1 MIGFEKRLVSKVLIF
16 EEDAGARQ
24 QLKAFCAENG
34 LIGLKQVGHS
44 IMEMLHANIDLGAVL
59 IAEHCSDR
67 AEGVADGFELAR
79 RIHQLRREL
88 PIFIRRNG
96 RTDLDDLTP
105 DEKLGIAGAYDI
117 DQPHS
122 LKRLLDQY
130 LADTEYPISLIR
142 RMEEVTHSSLN
153 ALFRD
158 VEVSNELPYLVKDK
172 LTYGDIL
179 SLLPVEAPWFS
190 GYMMIQAEEQPMLGL
205 IKDGRTAIDGAR
217 VDFRDVMGMLSE
229 ITNLA
234 WGGLRTRLLA
244 LHPPAL
250 DDGMRISVPITVN
263 QYKEY
268 ISFGTDR
275 SQLCFKYSLRDIQGR
290 LAPVT
295 LYQKF
300 IFNIRW
306 SPEDYLQADENKV
319 EDLVESGCLE
329 LF

>member
-16 EEDAGARQ
+16 EDDASAQ
-24 QLKAFCAENG
+24 AKLKTFCAEHG
-34 LIGLKQVGHS
+34 LVGLKQCEHS
-44 IMEMLHANIDLGAVL
+44 SMQMLQANIDLGAVL
-59 IAEHCSDR
+59 ISENSSDS
-67 AEGVADGFELAR
+67 AEGLGDGFELAR

-96 RTDLDDLTP
+96 RDDLDDLP
-105 DEKLGIAGAYDI
+105 ADEKVGIAGAYDI
-117 DQPHS
+117 DKPEG
-122 LKRLLDQY
+122 LKQLLDQY

-158 VEVSNELPYLVKDK
+158 IEVSNELPYLVKDK

-205 IKDGRTAIDGAR
+205 IKDGRTAIDGHA

-244 LHPPAL
+244 LHPPTL
-250 DDGMRISVPITVN
+250 DDSTRISVPITVN

-275 SQLCFKYSLRDIQGR
+275 SQLCFKYTLRDLHNR
-290 LAPVT
+290 LTPVI

-306 SPEDYLQADENKV
+306 SPEEYLAADENKV
-319 EDLVESGCLE
+319 EDLVQSGCLE

>member
-16 EEDAGARQ
+16 EEDAGARR
-24 QLKAFCAENG
+24 QLKEFCAENG
-34 LIGLKQVGHS
+34 LIGLKQVDHS

-117 DQPHS
+117 DQPQS

-205 IKDGRTAIDGAR
+205 IRDGRTSIDGTR

-290 LAPVT
+290 LPPVT